1 MAGNKNLNDA
11 IKAKKDEF
19 YTQLSDIEKK
29 LKYYKDAFNGKVVLC
44 NCDDP
49 RVSNFFHYF
58 AYNFERLGLKK
69 LKGNGDFR
77 SEECVALLKQADI
90 VVTNPP
96 FSLFREYV
104 AQLIQYQKKFVI
116 MGKITSVSMK
126 EIFPLI
132 KNNKVWLGASI
143 HSDDRKFFVPDDYEL
158 YASGCGI
165 DENGKR
171 YIRVKGI
178 RWFTNLDNKD
188 RHEEMILYKKYNE
201 EDYPKYVNYDAIE
214 VGKTADIP
222 CDYYGEMGVP
232 ITFLDKYRL
241 TR

>member
-1 MAGNKNLNDA
+1 M
-11 IKAKKDEF
+11 
-19 YTQLSDIEKK
+19 
-29 LKYYKDAFNGKVVLC
+29 
-44 NCDDP
+44 
-49 RVSNFFHYF
+49 
-58 AYNFERLGLKK
+58 
-69 LKGNGDFR
+69 KGNGDFR
-77 SEECVALLKQADI
+77 SEECVVLLKQADI

-143 HSDDRKFFVPDDYEL
+143 HSGDRKFFVPDDYEL

-232 ITFLDKYRL
+232 ITFLDKYNPQQFEIIGHSLELADMNIVKKELGKLNGGPRFYIRQNGTLKRL
-241 TR
+241 FERIIIKRKV